1 MRFVAGWGAVAEI
14 LSECAEE
21 VLLAGAT
28 WQTGMGA
35 DEAEKQTGRDAGEA
49 LRRDE
54 AKRKSVRKMTKSL
67 YCVVWMPSFIKRR
80 LNNYDNSCI

>member
-1 MRFVAGWGAVAEI
+1 M
-14 LSECAEE
+14 
-21 VLLAGAT
+21 LLAGGP

-67 YCVVWMPSFIKRR
+67 YCVVEMPSFIK
-80 LNNYDNSCI
+80 

>member
-1 MRFVAGWGAVAEI
+1 MD
-14 LSECAEE
+14 
-21 VLLAGAT
+21 
-28 WQTGMGA
+28 A

-67 YCVVWMPSFIKRR
+67 YCVVWMPSIIKLR
-80 LNNYDNSCI
+80 LNNYDNSCT

>member
-1 MRFVAGWGAVAEI
+1 MRFVAGWGAVAET

-28 WQTGMGA
+28 WQAGMDA
-35 DEAEKQTGRDAGEA
+35 DEAEKQTGRDAGEV

-54 AKRKSVRKMTKSL
+54 EKGKSVRKMTKSL
-67 YCVVWMPSFIKRR
+67 YCVVEMPSFIKPR